1 MIEMRDLVQDVA
13 VDIAKSAEWR
23 ALTKIATLTGAA
35 SYPVPVD
42 YDRMLAGQGVQDKG
56 NWFWGYYP
64 FASVAEYM
72 MAVNAQVAL
81 PNPGGWIILGGA
93 FKFFPAP
100 SGVATFPY
108 ISKYI
113 VTGSDLVAKETFSQD
128 NDTFALPER
137 LLTLGLIWRYRSQ
150 KGLDY
155 SEDLATYGNALAQEQ
170 NNDKGARVMRLGDRS
185 SFPGAAQIAY
195 INRAW

>member
-1 MIEMRDLVQDVA
+1 M
-13 VDIAKSAEWR
+13 
-23 ALTKIATLTGAA
+23 
-35 SYPVPVD
+35 
-42 YDRMLAGQGVQDKG
+42 
-56 NWFWGYYP
+56 
-64 FASVAEYM
+64 
-72 MAVNAQVAL
+72 
-81 PNPGGWIILGGA
+81 
-93 FKFFPAP
+93 
-100 SGVATFPY
+100 
-108 ISKYI
+108 
-113 VTGSDLVAKETFSQD
+113 AKETFSQD